1 MWTCSF
7 KIRVKIEIKE
17 HLSVRLTSQT
27 TEFTA
32 YVAGYVFFV
41 GSTFHFGF
49 IITLKTLLFR
59 EIYLGIYAKPRQ
71 THSELVLQGPPM
83 DQIRRT
89 SISR

>member
-7 KIRVKIEIKE
+7 KIIMQIEIKE

-32 YVAGYVFFV
+32 FVAGCFFFV

-49 IITLKTLLFR
+49 IITLKTLLFP
-59 EIYLGIYAKPRQ
+59 EIYLGMYVKPMQ
-71 THSELVLQGPPM
+71 THNELALCPPVE
-83 DQIRRT
+83 QIRRT
-89 SISR
+89 SIGR

>member
-7 KIRVKIEIKE
+7 KIIMQIEIKE

-41 GSTFHFGF
+41 GSAFHFGF

-59 EIYLGIYAKPRQ
+59 EIYLGMYAKPRQ
-71 THSELVLQGPPM
+71 IHNELVLCPPM

-89 SISR
+89 SIGR